1 MCLQSASPRNCR
13 QVKSA
18 KNEGFFG
25 SSNAEE
31 SFFESNCEEI
41 PVGESW

>member
-1 MCLQSASPRNCR
+1 MKRGR
-13 QVKSA
+13 K
-18 KNEGFFG
+18 GFFG

-41 PVGESW
+41 PIGESW